1 MNLLDANILLYAYNK
16 ASEPHERARRWLE
29 EALTGSAPVAFCWPT
44 LLAFLRITTNPR
56 AVSRPLQIAQ
66 ARAIIDSWLAVPIA
80 TLVLPT
86 ERHWEILARLLTAG
100 QASGPLVSDAHLA
113 ALAIEHGATL
123 ITNDRDFARFP
134 DLRVEYPLLA
144 GDRSEGNCETGPRVI
159 VKRTTL
165 KGTTQ

>member
-1 MNLLDANILLYAYNK
+1 MNLLDANILLYAYDETSGQH
-16 ASEPHERARRWLE
+16 ARARWWLE
-29 EALTGSAPVAFCWPT
+29 EALAGAAPVAFCWST

-56 AVSRPLQIAQ
+56 AVSRPLQITQ
-66 ARAIIDSWLAVPIA
+66 ARAIIDSWFAVPIA

-100 QASGPLVSDAHLA
+100 QAIGPLVSDAHLA

-134 DLRVEYPLLA
+134 DLRVEYPLL
-144 GDRSEGNCETGPRVI
+144 DS
-159 VKRTTL
+159 
-165 KGTTQ
+165 

>member
-1 MNLLDANILLYAYNK
+1 MNLLDANILLYAYNET
-16 ASEPHERARRWLE
+16 SGQHDRARRWLE
-29 EALTGSAPVAFCWPT
+29 EALAGSAPVAFCWST

-56 AVSRPLQIAQ
+56 AVSRPLQITQAQ
-66 ARAIIDSWLAVPIA
+66 AIIDSWLAVPIA

-100 QASGPLVSDAHLA
+100 QAIGPLVSDAHLA

-134 DLRVEYPLLA
+134 DLRVEYPLL
-144 GDRSEGNCETGPRVI
+144 DS
-159 VKRTTL
+159 
-165 KGTTQ
+165 